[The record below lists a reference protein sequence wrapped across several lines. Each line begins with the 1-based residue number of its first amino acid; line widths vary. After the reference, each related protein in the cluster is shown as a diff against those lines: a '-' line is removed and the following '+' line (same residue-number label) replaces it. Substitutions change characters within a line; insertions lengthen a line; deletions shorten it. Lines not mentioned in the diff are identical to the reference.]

1 MSLHTL
7 FKNLTRKAHRPRKN
21 TRRRL
26 ELDTLEGKALMSGLV
41 QGYVTGPD
49 HLPISGAVVTLAS
62 DPSNPSISYNQTRVT
77 NSDGYYTFDNVPAG
91 PHYTLSE
98 SANGYVTSGATFREM
113 FNQNAAV
120 SATTPKTIGLDV
132 VDLDQQTLMITFG
145 VAPSTQSAYVW
156 NPGIDNGDGTFGN
169 WEGTS
174 SGGYNITYTTTDS
187 NNVSTTTTLPVNCMD
202 PYHNV
207 SPTQSYQVYVSLQTL
222 SNNPVA
228 GGAATLGEVGW
239 LSNHYGG
246 PSANLSATDSS
257 GLQLAI
263 WALLKDGAPALE
275 ASIAQNLSVATNVN
289 YQQDSWGSD
298 TYGVADTSLPLHVS
312 TYDAAIASANNFI
325 LMASGHSEHAYFLN
339 SGYDIQGQLAGGDG
353 GIQGQLVGGN
363 TQGQG
368 VFGDEYDFQNDMA
381 PLVVTPPPPVVTTGT
396 TATIG
401 FWDGP
406 NGKKVITSAPGG
418 SLAQWL
424 TANFPNLYGSAKLTD
439 SASVY
444 KLFDTY
450 KNANGTKTNAQVMA
464 TALAIYFSDPTIGQ
478 TATSLSFG
486 FTSSV
491 AKVSIDVSKNA
502 AFGDPTGKPTSMTV
516 WDLLKAT
523 NDPANTLKGVIFG
536 GKGAK
541 WTAVND
547 VFDSINQKFDTP

>member
-26 ELDTLEGKALMSGLV
+26 ELDTLEAKTLLSGLV

-49 HLPISGAVVTLAS
+49 HVALPNAQVTLLG
-62 DPSNPSISYNQTRVT
+62 SNGSYNQTRVT
-77 NSDGYYTFDNVPAG
+77 NSDGYYTFDDVPAG
-91 PHYTLSE
+91 HYTLSE
-98 SANGYVTSGATFREM
+98 AANGYVTTGATFREM

-120 SATTPKTIGLDV
+120 SATAPKTIALDV
-132 VDLDQQTLMITFG
+132 VDLAQQTLTIQFG
-145 VAPSTQSAYVW
+145 TDPTSQTAYVW
-156 NPGIDNGDGTFGN
+156 NPDIG

-187 NNVSTTTTLPVNCMD
+187 NGVSTTTTLPGNCMD

-207 SPTQSYQVYVSLQTL
+207 NPGQVYDVHVSLQTL

-228 GGAATLGEVGW
+228 GGNATLGEVGW

-275 ASIAQNLSVATNVN
+275 ASIAQHLDVAT
-289 YQQDSWGSD
+289 YASYSQDSWGSNP
-298 TYGVADTSLPLHVS
+298 YGVADSTLPLHVQ
-312 TYDAAIASANNFI
+312 TYDAAVASANNFI

-339 SGYDIQGQLAGGDG
+339 SGYDIQGQLVGGDT
-353 GIQGQLVGGN
+353 QGQLVGGN

-368 VFGDEYDFQNDMA
+368 VFGDEYDFQDDVA
-381 PLVVTPPPPVVTTGT
+381 PPPPVVTTPPPVVTTTGN

-401 FWDGP
+401 FWDSK
-406 NGKKVITSAPGG
+406 NGQAVIMSAGTTKDG
-418 SLAQWL
+418 KTLAQWL
-424 TANFPNLYGSAKLTD
+424 TTNFPNLYGSANLTD
-439 SASVY
+439 NNASVY

-450 KNANGTKTNAQVMA
+450 KSANGTKTNAQVMA

-486 FTSSV
+486 FKSSV
-491 AKVSIDVSKNA
+491 ADVKIDVSKNA
-502 AFGDPTGKPTSMTV
+502 AFASYADSTGMMTV
-516 WDLLKAT
+516 LQLLKQT
-523 NDPANTLKGVIFG
+523 NTNTLNGVIFG

-547 VFDSINQKFDTP
+547 VFDTSINQKFDTP